1 MIKLDATRT
10 SANEWTRVQI
20 FYATD
25 TKGAQVISE
34 RRLSS
39 CAKRNVT
46 EEPGG
51 ITLGLVTR
59 FLDFARNDSKDYP
72 QTNSR
77 SLGRL
82 SRLAPF
88 KCR

>member
-39 CAKRNVT
+39 CAKRSLT
-46 EEPGG
+46 EEPRG

-59 FLDFARNDSKDYP
+59 FLDFARNDSKD
-72 QTNSR
+72 
-77 SLGRL
+77 
-82 SRLAPF
+82 
-88 KCR
+88 

>member
-39 CAKRNVT
+39 CANRSVA
-46 EEPGG
+46 EEPCG
-51 ITLGLVTR
+51 ITLDLATR
-59 FLDFARNDSKDYP
+59 FLNFARNDSKDYA

-88 KCR
+88 KCP